1 MLNWRRAAGLLA
13 VLLVAGCSKEKPAAV
28 APPPVEVGVM
38 TVALRDVPLVYD
50 FVGQTESSQQV
61 EIRARVNGFL
71 DKRVYTEGAVVK
83 AGQTL
88 FLMDRKP
95 FEATLQAA
103 EAELGQQQA
112 RLSTARADLKRVRPL
127 AERNALSQRDLDDA
141 VGKEQAAAAAVE
153 GAKANV
159 ISARLNLGY
168 TTITS
173 PVAGLSSFAKRQPG
187 SYIDAANSLLTYV
200 ARLDP
205 MWVNFSLSE
214 NEVLRMRTDRESGAV
229 KFPGQDN
236 FDVAIVLADGTE
248 FPNHGRIAFAD
259 ASFNAQTGTYLVRA
273 ELANPEGLL
282 RPGQFVRVKVHGA
295 TRTSAIAVPQ
305 DAIIQSQRGQTVWVI
320 GPDNKAQ
327 QRVVDVGEW
336 TGNNWVVRSGLKAGE
351 RVAVSG
357 TLRLAPGVPVK
368 PVEATPGMA
377 PAAASGAAAAPTAP
391 APASA
396 PASGTAAAA
405 PAGGKS

>member
-1 MLNWRRAAGLLA
+1 VRTMLNWRRAAGLLA
-13 VLLVAGCSKEKPAAV
+13 VLLVAGCSKEKPVAA
-28 APPPVEVGVM
+28 APPAVEVGVM

-187 SYIDAANSLLTYV
+187 SYIDSANSLLTYV

-214 NEVLRMRTDRESGAV
+214 NEVLRMRTERESGAI
-229 KFPGQDN
+229 KYPGQDN
-236 FDVAIVLADGTE
+236 FDVVIVLADGTE

-273 ELANPEGLL
+273 ELANPEGVL

-305 DAIIQSQRGQTVWVI
+305 DAIIQTQRGQTVWVI

-368 PVEATPGMA
+368 PVEARPGAA
-377 PAAASGAAAAPTAP
+377 PAAASGAAAPPAAP
-391 APASA
+391 APA
-396 PASGTAAAA
+396 ASTAAAA

>member
-1 MLNWRRAAGLLA
+1 MRTMLNWRNTAGLIA
-13 VLLVAGCSKEKPAAV
+13 VLLAAGCSKEKPAAV
-28 APPPVEVGVM
+28 APPPAEVGVM
-38 TVALRDVPLVYD
+38 TVALKDVPLVYD

-61 EIRARVNGFL
+61 EIRSRVNGFL
-71 DKRVYTEGAVVK
+71 DKRVYTEGSLVK

-103 EAELGQQQA
+103 EAQLGQEQA

-153 GAKANV
+153 GARANV
-159 ISARLNLGY
+159 ISAKLNLGY

-187 SYIDAANSLLTYV
+187 SYIDTTNSLLTYV
-200 ARLDP
+200 AKLDP

-214 NEVLRMRTDRESGAV
+214 NEVLRIRSDRESGAV
-229 KFPGQDN
+229 KYPEQDK
-236 FDVAIVLADGTE
+236 FEVAIVLADGSE
-248 FPNHGRIAFAD
+248 FPNRGRIAFAD
-259 ASFNAQTGTYLVRA
+259 AAFSQETGTYRVRA
-273 ELANPEGLL
+273 EVANPEGVL

-295 TRTSAIAVPQ
+295 MRTQAIAVPQ
-305 DAIIQSQRGQTVWVI
+305 EAIVQGPRGQTVWVV

-327 QRVVDVGEW
+327 QRVIDAGEW

-351 RVAVSG
+351 RVAVTG
-357 TLRLAPGVPVK
+357 TLRLVPGAPVR
-368 PVEATPGMA
+368 PVEMKPGATPAAGA
-377 PAAASGAAAAPTAP
+377 PAASGPAAAPG
-391 APASA
+391 AS
-396 PASGTAAAA
+396 
-405 PAGGKS
+405 AGGKP